1 MEPEAV
7 SRRALLR
14 LRFGAGARTE
24 IDYDG
29 VTARVRAGWE
39 AAASEPLLRALEP
52 VAEAAAGLVGV
63 MAGERVLDAGAG
75 DGNVALACVGRGADV
90 DACDIADAMVAR
102 GRERCGD
109 AVRWQRAD
117 LQALPYPDGSFDVV
131 ISTFGAALAPRAR
144 RTARELVRVLRPGG
158 RVVLA
163 AWTPESPPGRL
174 DGYAALPDG
183 VHPPSAWS
191 DEATARRR
199 FDGLLEWLE
208 RRTRT
213 IALAPELLDVLASP
227 LALHGEALAGL
238 RAEFDGEELDAR
250 YALYAG
256 RRLT

>member
-1 MEPEAV
+1 
-7 SRRALLR
+7 
-14 LRFGAGARTE
+14 
-24 IDYDG
+24 
-29 VTARVRAGWE
+29 VRAGWE
-39 AAASEPLLRALEP
+39 AAATEPLLRALEP

-75 DGNVALACVGRGADV
+75 DGNVALACVRRGAEV
-90 DACDIADAMVAR
+90 DACDIAEAMVAR
-102 GRERCGD
+102 GRDRCGD
-109 AVRWQRAD
+109 AVRWTRAD
-117 LQALPYPDGSFDVV
+117 VQALPYPDGVFDVV

-163 AWTPESPPGRL
+163 AWRPESPPGRL
-174 DGYAALPDG
+174 ERYATLPAG

-191 DEATARRR
+191 HEPTARRR

-208 RRTRT
+208 HRTRT
-213 IALAPELLDVLASP
+213 VTIAPELLDVLASP
-227 LALHGEALAGL
+227 LGLEGEELAAL
-238 RAEFDGEELDAR
+238 RPEFGAAELDAR